1 MGYTWQYYD
10 LILLGIAASMVLDAG
25 VGILTAVPLPM
36 AVIAGGVLAST
47 IIGHGLFVNGPVDE
61 PRNLTNEVNALN

>member
-25 VGILTAVPLPM
+25 VGILTAVPVPM

-47 IIGHGLFVNGPVDE
+47 IIGHGLFVNAPVDE